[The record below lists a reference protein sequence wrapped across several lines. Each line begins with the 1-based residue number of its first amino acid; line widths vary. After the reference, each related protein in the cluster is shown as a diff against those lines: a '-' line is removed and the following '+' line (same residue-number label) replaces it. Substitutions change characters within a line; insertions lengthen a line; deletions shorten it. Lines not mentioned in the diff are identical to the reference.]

1 MVNINDFFEFRSTT
15 KTRGHANKLF
25 KSRCTSS
32 VHRNCFVASL
42 LCIFRRTMCDV
53 DFTDLLNAFSD
64 ACVLKVYLSVLW
76 AVISVS

>member
-1 MVNINDFFEFRSTT
+1 
-15 KTRGHANKLF
+15 
-25 KSRCTSS
+25 
-32 VHRNCFVASL
+32 
-42 LCIFRRTMCDV
+42 MCDV